1 MPYSVGLRVVAV
13 AVGTDKLVVQGYMIR
28 LWYWFAREMRLIL
41 YLLGFRVV
49 VVLKFRGLRFRDIL
63 LLIHFLVTVLFLE
76 G

>member
-1 MPYSVGLRVVAV
+1 MGLRVVAV

-28 LWYWFAREMRLIL
+28 LWYWFAREMRLML
-41 YLLGFRVV
+41 YLRGFQVV
-49 VVLKFRGLRFRDIL
+49 VIPKFLGLRFREIL